1 MKTKSTLQ
9 ILNAELNT
17 CKANAPREKVMVA
30 GGWFIKE
37 TAEQTKKDLK
47 EFKAFVKEKFR
58 QQASDLVVYFGH
70 SRQKA
75 EAAALETARSRIKCW
90 KEAQAY
96 ESTFSLIYA
105 ASCAG
110 LCRQA
115 GGWESSAAIFR
126 EFPSKVRSG
135 PFAKRHFPL
144 RRVCRRHPVQHSAG
158 GQIGRMG
165 KQADG
170 IGIGRQHFVH
180 PEFDLR
186 RIQIR

>member
-1 MKTKSTLQ
+1 MLNIYLAKYLAIILALLLIYYLALLYCTHRNKTTKETEMKTKSPLQ

-90 KEAQAY
+90 KEAQA
-96 ESTFSLIYA
+96 
-105 ASCAG
+105 
-110 LCRQA
+110 
-115 GGWESSAAIFR
+115 
-126 EFPSKVRSG
+126 
-135 PFAKRHFPL
+135 
-144 RRVCRRHPVQHSAG
+144 
-158 GQIGRMG
+158 
-165 KQADG
+165 
-170 IGIGRQHFVH
+170 
-180 PEFDLR
+180 
-186 RIQIR
+186 

>member
-1 MKTKSTLQ
+1 MYRSKSNAIRHQPTRKAAELLARLLSAAPLHIEIDVQPAGIVSLNIRSREIVPGPSDTLKIVKQLLTALKSTTNPPRNQKMKPKSILQ

-90 KEAQAY
+90 KEAQA
-96 ESTFSLIYA
+96 
-105 ASCAG
+105 
-110 LCRQA
+110 
-115 GGWESSAAIFR
+115 
-126 EFPSKVRSG
+126 
-135 PFAKRHFPL
+135 
-144 RRVCRRHPVQHSAG
+144 
-158 GQIGRMG
+158 
-165 KQADG
+165 
-170 IGIGRQHFVH
+170 
-180 PEFDLR
+180 
-186 RIQIR
+186 

>member
-1 MKTKSTLQ
+1 MFSFLYCTHRNKTTKETKMKTKSPLQ

-90 KEAQAY
+90 KEAQA
-96 ESTFSLIYA
+96 
-105 ASCAG
+105 
-110 LCRQA
+110 
-115 GGWESSAAIFR
+115 
-126 EFPSKVRSG
+126 
-135 PFAKRHFPL
+135 
-144 RRVCRRHPVQHSAG
+144 
-158 GQIGRMG
+158 
-165 KQADG
+165 
-170 IGIGRQHFVH
+170 
-180 PEFDLR
+180 
-186 RIQIR
+186 

>member
-1 MKTKSTLQ
+1 MTQQFKFGDHVRYKDNENPVLRSATPRNQKMKPKSILQ

-90 KEAQAY
+90 KEAQA
-96 ESTFSLIYA
+96 
-105 ASCAG
+105 
-110 LCRQA
+110 
-115 GGWESSAAIFR
+115 
-126 EFPSKVRSG
+126 
-135 PFAKRHFPL
+135 
-144 RRVCRRHPVQHSAG
+144 
-158 GQIGRMG
+158 
-165 KQADG
+165 
-170 IGIGRQHFVH
+170 
-180 PEFDLR
+180 
-186 RIQIR
+186 

>member
-1 MKTKSTLQ
+1 MKPKSTLQ
-9 ILNAELNT
+9 ILNTELNT

-90 KEAQAY
+90 KEAQA
-96 ESTFSLIYA
+96 
-105 ASCAG
+105 
-110 LCRQA
+110 
-115 GGWESSAAIFR
+115 
-126 EFPSKVRSG
+126 
-135 PFAKRHFPL
+135 
-144 RRVCRRHPVQHSAG
+144 
-158 GQIGRMG
+158 
-165 KQADG
+165 
-170 IGIGRQHFVH
+170 
-180 PEFDLR
+180 
-186 RIQIR
+186 

>member
-1 MKTKSTLQ
+1 MLNINLAKYLANILALLLIYYLALLYYTHRNKTTKETEMKTKSPLQ

-47 EFKAFVKEKFR
+47 EFKAFVKEKFM

-90 KEAQAY
+90 KEAQA
-96 ESTFSLIYA
+96 
-105 ASCAG
+105 
-110 LCRQA
+110 
-115 GGWESSAAIFR
+115 
-126 EFPSKVRSG
+126 
-135 PFAKRHFPL
+135 
-144 RRVCRRHPVQHSAG
+144 
-158 GQIGRMG
+158 
-165 KQADG
+165 
-170 IGIGRQHFVH
+170 
-180 PEFDLR
+180 
-186 RIQIR
+186 

>member
-1 MKTKSTLQ
+1 MKPKSTLQ

-75 EAAALETARSRIKCW
+75 EQQE
-90 KEAQAY
+90 
-96 ESTFSLIYA
+96 A
-105 ASCAG
+105 ASNAG
-110 LCRQA
+110 KMRRHKTPRPERGGSRNETVIRKNRRPVRRACKPTAKPLQGQQKFETPAMRQA
-115 GGWESSAAIFR
+115 NRKG
-126 EFPSKVRSG
+126 K
-135 PFAKRHFPL
+135 
-144 RRVCRRHPVQHSAG
+144 HP
-158 GQIGRMG
+158 
-165 KQADG
+165 
-170 IGIGRQHFVH
+170 
-180 PEFDLR
+180 
-186 RIQIR
+186 

>member
-1 MKTKSTLQ
+1 MLNINLAKYLANILALLLIYYLALLYCTHRNKTTKETEIETKSPLQ

-70 SRQKA
+70 SKQKA

-90 KEAQAY
+90 KEAQA
-96 ESTFSLIYA
+96 
-105 ASCAG
+105 
-110 LCRQA
+110 
-115 GGWESSAAIFR
+115 
-126 EFPSKVRSG
+126 
-135 PFAKRHFPL
+135 
-144 RRVCRRHPVQHSAG
+144 
-158 GQIGRMG
+158 
-165 KQADG
+165 
-170 IGIGRQHFVH
+170 
-180 PEFDLR
+180 
-186 RIQIR
+186 

>member
-47 EFKAFVKEKFR
+47 EFKAFVKEKFK

-75 EAAALETARSRIKCW
+75 EAAALGADYATLSPIFATACKPGAVPLGMAALAAVCKESPLPIFALGGISRKRLDACI
-90 KEAQAY
+90 EA
-96 ESTFSLIYA
+96 
-105 ASCAG
+105 G
-110 LCRQA
+110 
-115 GGWESSAAIFR
+115 
-126 EFPSKVRSG
+126 
-135 PFAKRHFPL
+135 
-144 RRVCRRHPVQHSAG
+144 SAG
-158 GQIGRMG
+158 CCMMSELMRCICSIRAVPLGLEFL
-165 KQADG
+165 K
-170 IGIGRQHFVH
+170 VH
-180 PEFDLR
+180 GT
-186 RIQIR
+186 IK

>member
-1 MKTKSTLQ
+1 MKTKSPLQ

-96 ESTFSLIYA
+96 STQNF
-105 ASCAG
+105 AG
-110 LCRQA
+110 LVALCA
-115 GGWESSAAIFR
+115 AVLTSSFLKDISAHIENDPKGFLDSALSVMKKVNE
-126 EFPSKVRSG
+126 EFKTNDE
-135 PFAKRHFPL
+135 
-144 RRVCRRHPVQHSAG
+144 VQ
-158 GQIGRMG
+158 
-165 KQADG
+165 
-170 IGIGRQHFVH
+170 
-180 PEFDLR
+180 P
-186 RIQIR
+186 

>member
-1 MKTKSTLQ
+1 MLLLINYQIDNIHPSKRNTKESKNENEKPLQ

-70 SRQKA
+70 PRQKA

-90 KEAQAY
+90 KEAKA
-96 ESTFSLIYA
+96 
-105 ASCAG
+105 
-110 LCRQA
+110 
-115 GGWESSAAIFR
+115 
-126 EFPSKVRSG
+126 
-135 PFAKRHFPL
+135 
-144 RRVCRRHPVQHSAG
+144 
-158 GQIGRMG
+158 
-165 KQADG
+165 
-170 IGIGRQHFVH
+170 
-180 PEFDLR
+180 
-186 RIQIR
+186 

>member
-1 MKTKSTLQ
+1 MKTKSPLQ

-47 EFKAFVKEKFR
+47 EFKAFVKEKFM

-90 KEAQAY
+90 NEAQA
-96 ESTFSLIYA
+96 
-105 ASCAG
+105 
-110 LCRQA
+110 
-115 GGWESSAAIFR
+115 
-126 EFPSKVRSG
+126 
-135 PFAKRHFPL
+135 
-144 RRVCRRHPVQHSAG
+144 
-158 GQIGRMG
+158 
-165 KQADG
+165 
-170 IGIGRQHFVH
+170 
-180 PEFDLR
+180 
-186 RIQIR
+186 

>member
-75 EAAALETARSRIKCW
+75 EATALETARSRSHRPGNGK
-90 KEAQAY
+90 KPHQMLE
-96 ESTFSLIYA
+96 
-105 ASCAG
+105 
-110 LCRQA
+110 
-115 GGWESSAAIFR
+115 
-126 EFPSKVRSG
+126 RSEG
-135 PFAKRHFPL
+135 I
-144 RRVCRRHPVQHSAG
+144 RHPAPERGGSRNETATRKNRRPVFRRASASANPPN
-158 GQIGRMG
+158 R
-165 KQADG
+165 
-170 IGIGRQHFVH
+170 HLV
-180 PEFDLR
+180 
-186 RIQIR
+186 

>member
-1 MKTKSTLQ
+1 MFKYTHRNKTTKETEMKTKSPLQ

-90 KEAQAY
+90 KEAQA
-96 ESTFSLIYA
+96 
-105 ASCAG
+105 
-110 LCRQA
+110 
-115 GGWESSAAIFR
+115 
-126 EFPSKVRSG
+126 
-135 PFAKRHFPL
+135 
-144 RRVCRRHPVQHSAG
+144 
-158 GQIGRMG
+158 
-165 KQADG
+165 
-170 IGIGRQHFVH
+170 
-180 PEFDLR
+180 
-186 RIQIR
+186 